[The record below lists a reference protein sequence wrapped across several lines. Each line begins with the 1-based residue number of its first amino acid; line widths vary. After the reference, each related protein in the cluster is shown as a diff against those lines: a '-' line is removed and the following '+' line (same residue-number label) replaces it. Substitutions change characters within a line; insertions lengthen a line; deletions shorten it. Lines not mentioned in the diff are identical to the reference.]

1 MSLLDRLYRRSAS
14 ARRQS
19 ERIDSLKDQ
28 RASLKASLHEA
39 RQSIRSLTARTGY
52 PPEPDPTHTGEM
64 SAALAALLASDPVT
78 RAIPGIDSIAPRVRV
93 AVAPRDIMLVKSSAQ
108 HYLATG
114 FSALDSILRCL
125 PELKDLP
132 YPRILDFGCGYG
144 RVLRILRATWPLAP
158 ITAADLEPDGLA
170 FCMEHFDISGFRSQ
184 ISPVA
189 IPLAHSFDLIWVG
202 SLVTHLDAPKIS
214 GFLNLFSSLL
224 APGGHVVFT
233 SHGDHMIDR
242 LQSGTCHYDLTPEKS
257 ASLLSSYASSGFGYE
272 DYPNRSGYGVSA
284 TSESWMRHTIAA
296 IPSLRFRAWLPHH
309 WDNHQDVWCCS
320 RQ

>member
-1 MSLLDRLYRRSAS
+1 
-14 ARRQS
+14 
-19 ERIDSLKDQ
+19 
-28 RASLKASLHEA
+28 
-39 RQSIRSLTARTGY
+39 
-52 PPEPDPTHTGEM
+52 
-64 SAALAALLASDPVT
+64 
-78 RAIPGIDSIAPRVRV
+78 
-93 AVAPRDIMLVKSSAQ
+93 
-108 HYLATG
+108 
-114 FSALDSILRCL
+114 
-125 PELKDLP
+125 
-132 YPRILDFGCGYG
+132 
-144 RVLRILRATWPLAP
+144 
-158 ITAADLEPDGLA
+158 
-170 FCMEHFDISGFRSQ
+170 MEHFDISGFRSQ

-233 SHGDHMIDR
+233 SHGDHMINR
-242 LQSGTCHYDLTPEKS
+242 LQSGSCHYDLTPEKS
-257 ASLLSSYASSGFGYE
+257 ASLLSTYASSGFGYE

-284 TSESWMRHTIAA
+284 TSESWMRHTIAS